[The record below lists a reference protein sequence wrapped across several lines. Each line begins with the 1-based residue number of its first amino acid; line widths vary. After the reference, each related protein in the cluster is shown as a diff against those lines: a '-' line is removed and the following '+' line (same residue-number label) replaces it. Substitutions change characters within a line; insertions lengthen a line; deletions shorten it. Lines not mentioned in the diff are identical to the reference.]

1 MKDMLDKILQIE
13 EKYVELGTILSDPDV
28 IADYEKFRD
37 LSKQRK
43 AMEETVEVYHQW
55 KDNMDAIEDAK
66 ELLKSESDPE
76 MKQFLHGEID
86 ANEAK
91 NLELEERMKVL
102 LLPRDPMDDKDI
114 MLEIRGGA
122 GGDEANIF
130 AGDLMRMYLRYADKQ
145 GWQSQILSKTDC
157 EAGGVSEVI
166 ISIKGDSIYSKLKY
180 ESGVH
185 RVQRVPQ
192 TESQGR
198 VHTSTATV
206 AVMPEVDDVEIELN
220 PNDLEISTARSGGAG
235 GQNVNKVETAVRVF
249 HKPSGI
255 MIFCTEERSQ
265 LQNKER
271 ALQILK
277 AKLYDI
283 ETQKQMQEITD
294 LRRSQV
300 GTGDRSERIRTYNF
314 PQGRL
319 TDHRIGQNLNVWTV
333 IDGDLDELINLL
345 MEHIG
350 RPNVGKSTLLNTVIG
365 QKIVIATDKAQT
377 TRKRI
382 KGIYTNEEGQIVF
395 IDTPGIHK
403 PLDKLGEFL
412 MDEAKCS
419 IPDADLILFLV
430 DASEPAGA
438 GDKWIVENLLKK
450 TDIPIIIVLNK
461 VDKLKDPI
469 KKEQNVLTYKTL
481 FDINLPTAR
490 ISAQTGRNIDTLI
503 STIMRKLPCGQP
515 IYDEDDLTDES
526 MRSITQ
532 EIIREKILLNT
543 KDEIPHSVA
552 VLIEKY
558 EEKEDIDR
566 RT

>member
-13 EKYVELGTILSDPDV
+13 EKYLELGTVLSDPAV
-28 IADYEKFRD
+28 IQDYEKFRD

-43 AMEETVEVYHQW
+43 AMEETVNVYHEW
-55 KDNMDAIEDAK
+55 KKNTEAIDDAK
-66 ELLKSESDPE
+66 ELLKSETDEE
-76 MKQFLHGEID
+76 MRGFLKTEIQQ
-86 ANEAK
+86 NEEK
-91 NLELEERMKVL
+91 NTELEERMKVL

-114 MLEIRGGA
+114 MLEIRGSA

-130 AGDLMRMYLRYADKQ
+130 AGDLMRMYLRFADKQ
-145 GWQSQILSKTDC
+145 GWQTQILSMTEC

-166 ISIKGDSIYSKLKY
+166 ISMKGDSLYSKLKY

-206 AVMPEVDDVEIELN
+206 AVMPEVDDVEIELKQE
-220 PNDLEISTARSGGAG
+220 DLEISTARSGGAG

-333 IDGDLDELINLL
+333 VDGDLEDLINLL
-345 MEHIG
+345 IEHD
-350 RPNVGKSTLLNTVIG
+350 
-365 QKIVIATDKAQT
+365 Q
-377 TRKRI
+377 
-382 KGIYTNEEGQIVF
+382 
-395 IDTPGIHK
+395 
-403 PLDKLGEFL
+403 
-412 MDEAKCS
+412 
-419 IPDADLILFLV
+419 
-430 DASEPAGA
+430 
-438 GDKWIVENLLKK
+438 
-450 TDIPIIIVLNK
+450 
-461 VDKLKDPI
+461 KLKLE
-469 KKEQNVLTYKTL
+469 KL
-481 FDINLPTAR
+481 
-490 ISAQTGRNIDTLI
+490 AQIG
-503 STIMRKLPCGQP
+503 
-515 IYDEDDLTDES
+515 
-526 MRSITQ
+526 
-532 EIIREKILLNT
+532 
-543 KDEIPHSVA
+543 
-552 VLIEKY
+552 
-558 EEKEDIDR
+558 
-566 RT
+566 

>member
-13 EKYVELGTILSDPDV
+13 SKYTELGEILSDPEV
-28 IADYEKFRD
+28 IQDYNRFKT

-43 AMEETVEVYHQW
+43 AMEETVEVYQSW
-55 KDNMDAIEDAK
+55 KDADSAIIDAE
-66 ELLKSESDPE
+66 EMLKNESDE
-76 MKQFLHGEID
+76 TMREFLRNEIS
-86 ANEAK
+86 ANETK
-91 NLELEERMKVL
+91 KEELKERMKVL

-114 MLEIRGGA
+114 MLEIRGSA

-145 GWQSQILSKTDC
+145 GWQTQVLSKTDC

-185 RVQRVPQ
+185 RVQRVPA

-206 AVMPEVDDVEIELN
+206 AVMPEVDDVEVELN
-220 PNDLEISTARSGGAG
+220 MNDIEISTARSGGAG
-235 GQNVNKVETAVRVF
+235 GQNVNKVETAARVF
-249 HKPSGI
+249 HKPTGI

-283 ETQKQMQEITD
+283 EVQKQMKEVTD

-333 IDGDLDELINLL
+333 IDGDLEDLIGLL
-345 MEHIG
+345 MAHD
-350 RPNVGKSTLLNTVIG
+350 
-365 QKIVIATDKAQT
+365 QKI
-377 TRKRI
+377 
-382 KGIYTNEEGQIVF
+382 
-395 IDTPGIHK
+395 
-403 PLDKLGEFL
+403 KLE
-412 MDEAKCS
+412 
-419 IPDADLILFLV
+419 
-430 DASEPAGA
+430 
-438 GDKWIVENLLKK
+438 
-450 TDIPIIIVLNK
+450 
-461 VDKLKDPI
+461 KLA
-469 KKEQNVLTYKTL
+469 E
-481 FDINLPTAR
+481 IN
-490 ISAQTGRNIDTLI
+490 
-503 STIMRKLPCGQP
+503 
-515 IYDEDDLTDES
+515 
-526 MRSITQ
+526 
-532 EIIREKILLNT
+532 
-543 KDEIPHSVA
+543 
-552 VLIEKY
+552 
-558 EEKEDIDR
+558 
-566 RT
+566 